1 MSATKLPD
9 MTLTAKIL
17 ADITECGQRVGP
29 TFATCWRQ
37 TIMPVVWVVELTDTN
52 PDIASQGLETN
63 EMRKKWADGEDFEEM
78 IGMFKQGSV

>member
-1 MSATKLPD
+1 

-17 ADITECGQRVGP
+17 ADITECCRRVGP

-37 TIMPVVWVVELTDTN
+37 TKMSVVWVVELTDTN

-78 IGMFKQGSV
+78 IGMFKRGSI